1 MTQLNPIQ
9 FIQMIKN
16 GQNPQQLMINFLE
29 AEMKGTPMGEN
40 LLTLAKNN
48 DSTGIEK
55 VVRNIFAQRGI
66 DFDKEFMAF
75 KQQLLGL
82 K

>member
-1 MTQLNPIQ
+1 MSQLNPMQ
-9 FIQMIKN
+9 FIQMMKN
-16 GQNPQQLMINFLE
+16 GQNPQQLMMNFLE

-40 LLTLAKNN
+40 LLTLAKNT

-55 VVRNIFAQRGI
+55 IVRNIYAQRGL

-75 KQQLLGL
+75 KQLLGL

>member
-1 MTQLNPIQ
+1 MSNLNPMQ

-16 GQNPQQLMINFLE
+16 GQNPEQLMINFLQ
-29 AEMKGTPMGEN
+29 AQMAGTPMGEN
-40 LLTLAKNN
+40 LITLAKNQ
-48 DSTGIEK
+48 DSKGIEQIA
-55 VVRNIFAQRGI
+55 RNLLSSRGL

-75 KQQLLGL
+75 KQMLGL

>member
-1 MTQLNPIQ
+1 MSQLNPMQ
-9 FIQMIKN
+9 FIQMMKN
-16 GQNPQQLMINFLE
+16 GQNPQQLMMSFLE

-55 VVRNIFAQRGI
+55 IVRNIYAQRGL

-75 KQQLLGL
+75 KQLLGL

>member
-1 MTQLNPIQ
+1 MSQLNPMQ
-9 FIQMIKN
+9 FIQMMKN
-16 GQNPQQLMINFLE
+16 GQNPQQLMMNFLE

-40 LLTLAKNN
+40 LITLAKNN

-55 VVRNIFAQRGI
+55 IVRNIYAQRGL

-75 KQQLLGL
+75 KQLLGL

>member
-1 MTQLNPIQ
+1 
-9 FIQMIKN
+9 
-16 GQNPQQLMINFLE
+16 
-29 AEMKGTPMGEN
+29 MKGTPMGEN

-48 DSTGIEK
+48 DSSGIEK

-75 KQQLLGL
+75 KQSLGL

>member
-1 MTQLNPIQ
+1 MSQLNPMQ
-9 FIQMIKN
+9 FIQMMRN
-16 GQNPQQLMINFLE
+16 GQNPQQLMMNFLE

-55 VVRNIFAQRGI
+55 IVRNIYAQRGL

-75 KQQLLGL
+75 KQLLGL

>member
-1 MTQLNPIQ
+1 MSQLNPMQ
-9 FIQMIKN
+9 FIQMMKN
-16 GQNPQQLMINFLE
+16 GQNPQQLIMNFLE

-55 VVRNIFAQRGI
+55 IVRNIYAQRGL

-75 KQQLLGL
+75 KQLLGL

>member
-1 MTQLNPIQ
+1 M
-9 FIQMIKN
+9 M
-16 GQNPQQLMINFLE
+16 NFLE

-55 VVRNIFAQRGI
+55 IVRNIYSQRGL

-75 KQQLLGL
+75 KQLLGL

>member
-1 MTQLNPIQ
+1 MSQLNPMQ
-9 FIQMIKN
+9 FIQMMKN
-16 GQNPQQLMINFLE
+16 GQNPQQLMMNFLE

-55 VVRNIFAQRGI
+55 IVRNIYAQRGL

-75 KQQLLGL
+75 QQLLGL

>member
-1 MTQLNPIQ
+1 MSQLNPMQ
-9 FIQMIKN
+9 FIQMMKN
-16 GQNPQQLMINFLE
+16 GQNPQQLMMNFLE

-55 VVRNIFAQRGI
+55 IVRNIYAQRGL

-75 KQQLLGL
+75 KQLLGL